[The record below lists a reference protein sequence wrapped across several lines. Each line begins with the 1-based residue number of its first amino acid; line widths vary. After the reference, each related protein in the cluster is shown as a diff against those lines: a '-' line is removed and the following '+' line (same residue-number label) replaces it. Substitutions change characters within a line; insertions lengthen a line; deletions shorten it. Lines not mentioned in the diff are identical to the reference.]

1 MERLAGRFAHRRGD
15 FPAGRRLYPLS
26 ERLGRRLVHAGPSGL
41 RGSSWTF
48 RRVLHLSG
56 EDVPL
61 NLRMTRRDLPGL
73 SFAGPT
79 TICAAPAKRCVVVL
93 MLDGFGLKISR
104 PCGHADDECL
114 NRRRRLRTRESADA
128 TRREYE

>member
-1 MERLAGRFAHRRGD
+1 
-15 FPAGRRLYPLS
+15 
-26 ERLGRRLVHAGPSGL
+26 
-41 RGSSWTF
+41 
-48 RRVLHLSG
+48 
-56 EDVPL
+56 
-61 NLRMTRRDLPGL
+61 MTRRDLPGL

-104 PCGHADDECL
+104 PCGHADDESL